1 MKICTFH
8 TTDRGD
14 DLEMVPSV
22 ILDHGDTV
30 DELIPEI
37 SDSIAMEIVTANEEG
52 NEIQFVDNHGNPIDK
67 SVFGVV
73 NAINEGTRCIVVKK
87 SMPDGRTYE
96 NVYTIHS
103 I

>member
-22 ILDHGDTV
+22 ILAHGDTV
-30 DELIPEI
+30 DDLIPEI

-52 NEIQFVDNHGNPIDK
+52 NEIRFVNNHGNPIDT

-96 NVYTIHS
+96 NIYTIHS

>member
-14 DLEMVPSV
+14 GLEMVPSV

-30 DELIPEI
+30 DDLIPEI

-52 NEIQFVDNHGNPIDK
+52 NEIRFVDHRGNPIDT
-67 SVFGVV
+67 SVFGVT

-87 SMPDGRTYE
+87 STPDGRTYE
-96 NVYTIHS
+96 NIYTIHS